1 MSTLRTCC
9 ASCSW
14 RRVEVRKNR
23 SVRGQVWDMSDFDAA
38 DPSRRDRFSTLFS
51 LTYEPLQRYVRRRGG
66 GADTDDI
73 VAETLTVVWRR
84 LDDVPAD
91 AALPWTIG
99 VARRCLANHRRTEQR
114 RTTLAERVA
123 AHLIEPV
130 DAVDDELQLAMEQL
144 DTDQRELLH
153 LWAWEG
159 FAPREI
165 AVVLGVTAN
174 AASIRLH
181 RARRDL
187 AALLPARKNATVGGH
202 TAIGTTEEEQ

>member
-1 MSTLRTCC
+1 MS
-9 ASCSW
+9 
-14 RRVEVRKNR
+14 
-23 SVRGQVWDMSDFDAA
+23 GFDAA
-38 DPSRRDRFSTLFS
+38 DPSRRDRFSTIFS

-114 RTTLAERVA
+114 RTTLAERAA
-123 AHLIEPV
+123 AHLTAPS
-130 DAVDDELQLAMEQL
+130 DTDDELHLAMEQL

-165 AVVLGVTAN
+165 AVVLGITAN

-187 AALLPARKNATVGGH
+187 AALLPARKNASVGGH
-202 TAIGTTEEEQ
+202 TAIVTTEEEQ

>member
-1 MSTLRTCC
+1 MS
-9 ASCSW
+9 
-14 RRVEVRKNR
+14 
-23 SVRGQVWDMSDFDAA
+23 GFDVA
-38 DPSRRDRFSTLFS
+38 DPLRRDRFSTIFS

-73 VAETLTVVWRR
+73 VAEVLTVVWRR

-91 AALPWTIG
+91 AILPWTIG

-114 RTTLAERVA
+114 RTTLVERVA
-123 AHLIEPV
+123 AHLVEPV
-130 DAVDDELQLAMEQL
+130 DTVDDELDLAMEQL
-144 DTDQRELLH
+144 DADQRELLR

-165 AVVLGVTAN
+165 AVVLGITAN

-187 AALLPARKNATVGGH
+187 AALLPARKTATVGGH
-202 TAIGTTEEEQ
+202 TDSGTTEEER

>member
-1 MSTLRTCC
+1 
-9 ASCSW
+9 
-14 RRVEVRKNR
+14 
-23 SVRGQVWDMSDFDAA
+23 MSDSDPA
-38 DPSRRDRFSTLFS
+38 DPSRRDRFSVLFS
-51 LTYEPLQRYVRRRGG
+51 LTYEPVQRYVRRRGG

-91 AALPWTIG
+91 AVLPWTIG
-99 VARRCLANHRRTEQR
+99 VARRCLANHRRADQR
-114 RTTLAERVA
+114 RSVLIERVA
-123 AHLIEPV
+123 AHLV
-130 DAVDDELQLAMEQL
+130 DQAHSVDDELHLAMERL
-144 DTDQRELLH
+144 DADQRELLH

-165 AVVLGVTAN
+165 AVVLGITAN

-187 AALLPARKNATVGGH
+187 AALLPPRKNATVGGH
-202 TAIGTTEEEQ
+202 TDIGTTEEER

>member
-1 MSTLRTCC
+1 MS
-9 ASCSW
+9 
-14 RRVEVRKNR
+14 
-23 SVRGQVWDMSDFDAA
+23 GFDAA
-38 DPSRRDRFSTLFS
+38 DPSRRDRFSTIFS

-84 LDDVPAD
+84 LDDIPAD
-91 AALPWTIG
+91 AELPWTIG

-114 RTTLAERVA
+114 RTTLVERVA
-123 AHLIEPV
+123 AHLIEPAAV
-130 DAVDDELQLAMEQL
+130 VDDELDLAMGQL
-144 DTDQRELLH
+144 DADQRELLH

-165 AVVLGVTAN
+165 AVVLGITAN

-187 AALLPARKNATVGGH
+187 AALLPERKNATVGGH